1 MNETSNYNEV
11 MRIGVRTPNLTRR
24 SCFKRITL
32 AAGVI
37 LLLTFLDAS
46 GEDAPDRVPPK
57 GLRILYGGD
66 SWHRFMP
73 HYAARIANA
82 ADIKGHSIHWGDPPR
97 KDIVELYSKGEID
110 VHSWGRP
117 GWSSDKLSQIVDPKP
132 IEAGLKGNPNYRVYL
147 QMAWIVGDGLGG
159 RVKVK
164 DDYDNSKIEEVQ
176 AILDRERAKVEA
188 VADELNKKYG
198 RQFFYLVPL
207 GDATTKLR
215 AMIVEGK
222 FPGVTKQS
230 AIFADA
236 MPHAG
241 PIAAE
246 LAAYCNYAAI
256 YRTSPVGLQIKDG
269 VPEEQRVILQKLAWE
284 TVSKYPYAGVAKYD
298 VSARS
303 DVAGNAAPAAG
314 VVAPAK
320 AEALKGW
327 NATQDLPDDTVVTD
341 YNDYI
346 ERLPKAERPGVSD
359 VKYYVDGTGRNAV
372 AVLVNAGGAQWTH
385 LLVYDKQ
392 NKRTGVTR
400 FVAGK

>member
-1 MNETSNYNEV
+1 MKNKKSSIV
-11 MRIGVRTPNLTRR
+11 FR
-24 SCFKRITL
+24 SQVIAGILSLCGFL
-32 AAGVI
+32 AWAMG
-37 LLLTFLDAS
+37 AS
-46 GEDAPDRVPPK
+46 AEEPKPSPGAKAPAPPK
-57 GLRILYGGD
+57 GLRILNSGD
-66 SWHRFMP
+66 SWHRLMP
-73 HYAARIANA
+73 DYMGRLGKA
-82 ADIKGHSIHWGDPPR
+82 ADLKEQSVRWSGKPDEIA
-97 KDIVELYSKGEID
+97 ELLVKGEID
-110 VHSWGRP
+110 VMTWGRP
-117 GWSSDKLSQIVDPKP
+117 GWSSGQLTEFLRQNV
-132 IEAGLKGNPNYRVYL
+132 IEKGLKGNPNFRLCV

-198 RQFFYLVPL
+198 HQFFYLVPL

-236 MPHAG
+236 MPHMG

-284 TVSKYPYAGVAKYD
+284 TVSKYPYAGVAK
-298 VSARS
+298 
-303 DVAGNAAPAAG
+303 
-314 VVAPAK
+314 
-320 AEALKGW
+320 
-327 NATQDLPDDTVVTD
+327 
-341 YNDYI
+341 
-346 ERLPKAERPGVSD
+346 
-359 VKYYVDGTGRNAV
+359 
-372 AVLVNAGGAQWTH
+372 
-385 LLVYDKQ
+385 
-392 NKRTGVTR
+392 
-400 FVAGK
+400 

>member
-1 MNETSNYNEV
+1 MF
-11 MRIGVRTPNLTRR
+11 R
-24 SCFKRITL
+24 SQVIAGILSLCGFL
-32 AAGVI
+32 AWAMG
-37 LLLTFLDAS
+37 AS
-46 GEDAPDRVPPK
+46 AEEPKPSPEAKAPAPPK

-73 HYAARIANA
+73 DYAARIANA

-97 KDIVELYSKGEID
+97 KDIAELYSKGEID

-117 GWSSDKLSQIVDPKP
+117 GWSSDKLSQIVDPKA

-176 AILDRERAKVEA
+176 AILDRERA
-188 VADELNKKYG
+188 
-198 RQFFYLVPL
+198 P
-207 GDATTKLR
+207 
-215 AMIVEGK
+215 
-222 FPGVTKQS
+222 
-230 AIFADA
+230 
-236 MPHAG
+236 
-241 PIAAE
+241 E

-298 VSARS
+298 VSAWS

-320 AEALKGW
+320 AEAMKGW